1 MMQVLIVDDDPQ
13 VRQMLGSFLERT
25 GWEIKTANDFESGT
39 ELLSDEIDVLLTD
52 IKMGEKSGIDLLRK
66 AKERFPFIEVIMM
79 TGYTDIQ
86 DSIEALNLRAFAY
99 LTKPFEFSELNQTLI
114 NAASTRKLNQREAF
128 YKKDLEK
135 QVKDK
140 TRQLRME
147 KEKLLA
153 ILNATPSLL
162 MVVDSEQVILDS
174 NRMFES
180 ITGENIENARG
191 KHLCHYI
198 SGSEGTCTGPGDCS
212 PSSPCSLNRMM
223 FSALESPD
231 KVIRKQLNLVVQ
243 PEGNRERKI
252 IRASF
257 CLLPGKIK
265 GKQQILMMMD
275 DITREKEMEAQLIH
289 SGRMTALG
297 EMASGVAHELN
308 QPLNGIATYI
318 QLLQSRIEH
327 GNATPDDQ
335 LSVVYSDLLHEVERM
350 SGIIDNLRIFHR
362 AGSLPSA
369 NSPVDLSEVF
379 TNAMKIARNQ
389 IGRYGIELKENF
401 EPGLP
406 RVMADSSRLEQLFLN
421 LVINAR
427 DALIELDAQTDG
439 NGGEQKTISVDC
451 KKTTRD
457 QTDWV
462 KVEIRDNGPG
472 IPQENLEKIFDPF
485 FTTKDPDKGTGLGL
499 AICYQSVADING
511 TIEVE
516 SEQGVGTVFQI
527 WIPASGPT
535 D

>member
-25 GWEIKTANDFESGT
+25 GWEVKTANDFESGT
-39 ELLSDEIDVLLTD
+39 ELLSDDIDVLLTD

-66 AKERFPFIEVIMM
+66 AKERFPFIEAIMM

-99 LTKPFEFSELNQTLI
+99 LTKPFELSELNQTLI
-114 NAASTRKLNQREAF
+114 NAASTRALNKREAF

-135 QVKDK
+135 QVKEK
-140 TRQLRME
+140 TRQLSME
-147 KEKLLA
+147 KEKLQS
-153 ILNATPSLL
+153 ILDATPSLL
-162 MVVDSEQVILDS
+162 MVVNSEQVILDS

-180 ITGENIENARG
+180 ITGVKIEKARG
-191 KHLCHYI
+191 EHLCHYI
-198 SGSEGTCTGPGDCS
+198 CGSEGTCSDPDSLS
-212 PSSPCSLNRMM
+212 PSSPCSLTRMM

-231 KVIRKQLNLVVQ
+231 QVIRKQLNLVVQ
-243 PEGNRERKI
+243 PEGNRVRKI

-257 CLLPGKIK
+257 CLLTGKVD
-265 GKQQILMMMD
+265 GKEQILMMMD

-327 GNATPDDQ
+327 GHPTPDDE
-335 LSVVYSDLLHEVERM
+335 LAVVYTDLLREVERM
-350 SGIIDNLRIFHR
+350 SGIIDHLRIFHR
-362 AGSLPSA
+362 SGRLPTA
-369 NSPVDLSEVF
+369 NSPVNLGDVF
-379 TNAMKIARNQ
+379 ANAMKIARNQ
-389 IGRYGIELKENF
+389 IGRFGIELKENF

-406 RVMADSSRLEQLFLN
+406 QVMADSSRLEQLFLN

-427 DALIELDAQTDG
+427 DALIELDAQTED
-439 NGGEQKTISVDC
+439 NGGRQKTINVNC

-457 QTDWV
+457 KTDWV
-462 KVEIRDNGPG
+462 RIEVQDNGPG
-472 IPQENLEKIFDPF
+472 IQRENLEKIFDPF

-499 AICYQSVADING
+499 AICYQAIADING

-516 SEQGVGTVFQI
+516 SEPGEGTTFQI
-527 WIPASGPT
+527 WIPASGHK